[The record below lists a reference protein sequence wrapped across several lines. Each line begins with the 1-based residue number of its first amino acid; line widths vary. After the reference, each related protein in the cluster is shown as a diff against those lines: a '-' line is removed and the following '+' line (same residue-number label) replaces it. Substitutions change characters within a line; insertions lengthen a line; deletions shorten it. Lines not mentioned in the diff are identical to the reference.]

1 MAKDHFAVYEQRVT
15 PDLIRSKKG
24 RQRITFITAYDF
36 PTAKLADEAGFDMVL
51 VGDTLAEV
59 VLGHETTLP
68 VTFEAMLHHTC
79 AARGA
84 IKRALLVAD
93 LPYGTYHASEEDA
106 VRFATRFIK
115 EGGAQAVKL
124 EGGRKRV
131 NLIHRMLDAEI
142 PMMGYIGLTPQSVH
156 RMGGYK
162 VQGRIGADI
171 EKLVDD
177 AVALDN
183 AGVFAMVLEGIP
195 REVAKA
201 ITEQV
206 AGLAPA
212 ATTLEAA
219 HHWPDIFERLEK
231 EKFRADLAHVTDRE
245 VQLLRALARSDD
257 EEISVKE
264 FDERYERIYFS
275 RLSEK
280 GLLMRTGRGR
290 YKLYH
295 PLFRLFLQQG

>member
-79 AARGA
+79 AARRA

-206 AGLAPA
+206 AVPTMGIGAGPDCDGQVLVLNDLLGLTFRRPA
-212 ATTLEAA
+212 KFVRRYLAGSSQMAA
-219 HHWPDIFERLEK
+219 ALAQFEKDVE
-231 EKFRADLAHVTDRE
+231 
-245 VQLLRALARSDD
+245 LRAYPGDAESYHLSTDLQSELPNILNRVRTSGSERRSQ
-257 EEISVKE
+257 
-264 FDERYERIYFS
+264 
-275 RLSEK
+275 
-280 GLLMRTGRGR
+280 T
-290 YKLYH
+290 
-295 PLFRLFLQQG
+295 

>member
-1 MAKDHFAVYEQRVT
+1 AEANWRTAMAMDHFAVCEQRVT
-15 PDLIRSKKG
+15 HDLIRSKKG
-24 RQRITFITAYDF
+24 RQGITFVTACDF

-51 VGDTLAEV
+51 VGDTLAES
-59 VLGHETTLP
+59 VLAHETTLS
-68 VTFEAMLHHTC
+68 VTFEGMLPHSC
-79 AARGA
+79 AAGRA

-131 NLIHRMLDAEI
+131 NLIRRMLDAEI
-142 PMMGYIGLTPQSVH
+142 PMMDHIGLTPQSVH

-183 AGVFAMVLEGIP
+183 AGVFAMVL
-195 REVAKA
+195 
-201 ITEQV
+201 
-206 AGLAPA
+206 
-212 ATTLEAA
+212 
-219 HHWPDIFERLEK
+219 
-231 EKFRADLAHVTDRE
+231 
-245 VQLLRALARSDD
+245 
-257 EEISVKE
+257 
-264 FDERYERIYFS
+264 
-275 RLSEK
+275 
-280 GLLMRTGRGR
+280 
-290 YKLYH
+290 
-295 PLFRLFLQQG
+295 